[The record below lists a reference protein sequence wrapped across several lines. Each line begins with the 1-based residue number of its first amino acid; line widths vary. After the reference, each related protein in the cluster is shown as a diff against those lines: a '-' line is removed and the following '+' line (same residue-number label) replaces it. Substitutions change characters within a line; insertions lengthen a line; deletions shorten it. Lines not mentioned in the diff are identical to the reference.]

1 MTITDFNL
9 PLTEIS
15 WFIDGVPATA
25 VTGRTGVLTITNTS
39 TTSPPATT
47 TLTLDPVQLPSESGL
62 YSVTAFN
69 PAGMETITF
78 NVIIT
83 GMLFRKSIVVPKLLG
98 NQSTTDSPL
107 INVQMT
113 ILLLIQILKMRV
125 KLALTVAFASEYAVR
140 PVTAVRLASFPD

>member
-9 PLTEIS
+9 PLTEIT

-69 PAGMETITF
+69 PAGMDTITF

-83 GMLFRKSIVVPKLLG
+83 GMLFGMLYCCAIITRQLV
-98 NQSTTDSPL
+98 N
-107 INVQMT
+107 N
-113 ILLLIQILKMRV
+113 
-125 KLALTVAFASEYAVR
+125 
-140 PVTAVRLASFPD
+140 

>member
-9 PLTEIS
+9 PLTEIT

-25 VTGRTGVLTITNTS
+25 ITGRTGVLTITNTS

-69 PAGMETITF
+69 LAGMDTTTF
-78 NVIIT
+78 NVIIAGT
-83 GMLFRKSIVVPKLLG
+83 LSV
-98 NQSTTDSPL
+98 
-107 INVQMT
+107 
-113 ILLLIQILKMRV
+113 
-125 KLALTVAFASEYAVR
+125 
-140 PVTAVRLASFPD
+140 